1 MRLATQLRPF
11 FFCLLLAAFGSPAL
25 GADKAADKSQELKAL
40 KGHIDK
46 LKREIESA
54 EGNKADVL
62 DELKQSEQAIS
73 QINRALYEL
82 GTQLQD
88 VNADLGAS
96 RRESEALRAR
106 IETQRKQLA
115 NLLIQQ
121 YEAGAQDNLRLLL
134 NQQDPNQISRDIDY
148 YGYVARA
155 RSQLIAD
162 LKQNLA
168 QAEAAER
175 ETREKSEELA
185 RLQEKQRSERQALQK
200 EAASRRG
207 TLARLN
213 KQITARRQQV
223 QRLEQDEK
231 RLTRLIERLARAMA
245 EKAKAARAKAARGK
259 GSSAPDSGEF
269 ARLKGLLKL
278 PVNGDI
284 TNRFGAPRAETGI
297 PWKGVFIRAA
307 EGSQVRALAA
317 GRVVFADW
325 LRGFGNLL
333 IIDHDDGYMSLYGD
347 NEALYKQ
354 VGDKVRAG
362 EVVSAAGNSGGNA
375 ESGLYFEVRFQ
386 GKPVDPL
393 QWVGKR

>member
-1 MRLATQLRPF
+1 MRRAALLRFLLPF
-11 FFCLLLAAFGSPAL
+11 LLAACL
-25 GADKAADKSQELKAL
+25 GPVRAADQPAEKTRELKAV
-40 KGHIDK
+40 KGQIDK

-54 EGNKADVL
+54 EGSKADVL
-62 DELKQSEQAIS
+62 DELKQSEQSIS
-73 QINRALYEL
+73 QINRSLYEL
-82 GTQLQD
+82 AQQLQA
-88 VNADLGAS
+88 VNDDLAAS
-96 RRESEALRAR
+96 RRESDALRAR
-106 IETQRKQLA
+106 IEAQRARLA
-115 NLLIQQ
+115 RLLILQ
-121 YEAGAQDNLRLLL
+121 YEAGGQDNLRLLL
-134 NQQDPNQISRDIDY
+134 NQQDPNRIARDIAYYDY
-148 YGYVARA
+148 IARA
-155 RSQLIAD
+155 RSQLIAS
-162 LKQNLA
+162 LRENLA
-168 QAEAAER
+168 QAESAALA
-175 ETREKSEELA
+175 TREKSEELA
-185 RLQEKQRSERQALQK
+185 RLQEKQKSERQALQK
-200 EAASRRG
+200 EAAHRRS
-207 TLARLN
+207 TLARLD

-231 RLTRLIERLARAMA
+231 RLTQLIERLQRALA
-245 EKAKAARAKAARGK
+245 EKARERARAARAKGAQ
-259 GSSAPDSGEF
+259 SAPDSSEF

-307 EGSQVRALAA
+307 EGSPVKALAA

-333 IIDHDDGYMSLYGD
+333 IIDHDDGYMSLYGY

-362 EVVSAAGNSGGNA
+362 DVVSAAGNSGGNQQ
-375 ESGLYFEVRFQ
+375 SGLYFEVRFQ